1 MTYEEINAVY
11 ADLQS
16 YYIGKIEE
24 CCDGQDQVEV
34 NLVDQRD
41 IMIAE
46 GGYLP
51 EQDSEYFLKKT
62 EIGYALIFV
71 NGCDTDEYL
80 LDYFF
85 STREKAEKNLVKDSS
100 GPGYRKTYKVEEI
113 ELDKFITKPEYRKYK
128 QFIKHN

>member
-11 ADLQS
+11 ADLQG

-62 EIGYALIFV
+62 EFGYSLIFV
-71 NGCDTDEYL
+71 NECDTDEWQL
-80 LDYFF
+80 ECVGVDGLRDILQAI
-85 STREKAEKNLVKDSS
+85 TR
-100 GPGYRKTYKVEEI
+100 
-113 ELDKFITKPEYRKYK
+113 
-128 QFIKHN
+128 